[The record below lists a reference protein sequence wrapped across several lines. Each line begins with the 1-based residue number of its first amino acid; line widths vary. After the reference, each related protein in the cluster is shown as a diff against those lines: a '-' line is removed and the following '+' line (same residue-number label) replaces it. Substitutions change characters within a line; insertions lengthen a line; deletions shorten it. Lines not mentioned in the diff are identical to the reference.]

1 MKVQSPMFSSLTNP
15 PTSHRNG
22 MSREQVSRRTFLQGL
37 CGTTLA
43 LPWMES
49 LTLGAEAA
57 GRPAK
62 RLAFFYVPTG
72 VIREEF
78 FPGEQ
83 QNPERQYRGPFA
95 HTSTRTLRPLDRV
108 ASKVTLITEL
118 DRQWKDSSDQ
128 HEQCGCCFLS
138 SVDPRSSTQSR
149 MPQGRTLDHIVA
161 EVAGVD
167 TPFRTLEFNGN
178 PHQDNKESIH
188 FDNLSWYGPDHCAAP
203 MRDPEKIYRRLFK
216 MGGTAPGMRITDLVL
231 ADAKAMSR
239 RLGAADR
246 QKMGEYVESVRTIE
260 RQMARL
266 AAMKLELE
274 KMGLAE
280 PAVSHLPRGEYLRLL
295 GDLMVAAL
303 QSGLTRVATFMV
315 APERWETPYRF
326 EEISEKPLSH
336 HQLSHAGWSEDL
348 RKVDEF
354 HVAQFAYLVARMD
367 SIREADGST
376 LLDNTI
382 FTYGSGLGHGGSHS
396 YKQLPIVV
404 AGGGG
409 GRFKTGFHMQC
420 KRGTPLANLW
430 LTQAQV
436 LGVET
441 EQFADSSGVLSELLV
456 S

>member
-1 MKVQSPMFSSLTNP
+1 MPSHPLTP
-15 PTSHRNG
+15 HASDPALGVSQRAQA
-22 MSREQVSRRTFLQGL
+22 SAALSRRAFLRGL
-37 CGTTLA
+37 AGTTLA

-49 LTLGAEAA
+49 LSHGAAA
-57 GRPAK
+57 SVKPAQ

-72 VIREEF
+72 VLREEF

-83 QNPERQYRGPFA
+83 PNPERQYHGPFA

-118 DRQWKDSSDQ
+118 DRHFKDTSDQ
-128 HEQCGCCFLS
+128 HEQCASCFLS
-138 SVDPRSSTQSR
+138 SLDPRKPMQSR
-149 MPQGRTLDHIVA
+149 MPQGRTLDHVVA
-161 EVAGVD
+161 DVLGSD

-203 MRDPEKIYRRLFK
+203 MRDPQKIYRRLFK
-216 MGGTAPGMRITDLVL
+216 MGGAAPGMRVTDLVL
-231 ADAKAMSR
+231 ADAKTMSR

-246 QKMGEYVESVRTIE
+246 QKMGEYVESVRSIE
-260 RQMARL
+260 RQMERL
-266 AAMKLELE
+266 AKMKGELE
-274 KMGLAE
+274 KMGLEE
-280 PAVSHLPRGEYLRLL
+280 PAVSHLPRGEYLRLV

-336 HQLSHAGWSEDL
+336 HHLSHSRWTDEL

-354 HVAQFAYLVARMD
+354 HVQQFAYLVERMD
-367 SIREADGST
+367 SIREADGSS

-382 FTYGSGLGHGGSHS
+382 FTYGSGLGNGGSHT

-409 GRFKTGFHMQC
+409 GRLKTGFHLQC

-430 LTQAQV
+430 LTQAKV

-441 EQFADSSGVLSELLV
+441 DHFADSSEVLSELLL